1 MILNILIFKN
11 LKIKAFTT
19 PQFDDHD
26 PKDAAEQLR
35 RALIV
40 EKDVTKVNPY
50 KNLEL
55 YCVGSFDDLTG
66 ELTVNEPEFLL
77 SCADVVK
84 TREDYVE
91 SGEIS
96 RD

>member
-55 YCVGSFDDLTG
+55 YCVGSFNDLTG
-66 ELTVNEPEFLL
+66 ELTVIEPELL
-77 SCADVVK
+77 LDCAEICKGRD
-84 TREDYVE
+84 DYVE
-91 SGEIS
+91 SGEVS

>member
-11 LKIKAFTT
+11 LKIGAFTT

-35 RALIV
+35 RALVV
-40 EKDVTKVNPY
+40 EKDVNKVNPY

-66 ELTVNEPEFLL
+66 EIKVCEPVKLL
-77 SCADVVK
+77 DCAAICK

-91 SGEIS
+91 SSEIS
-96 RD
+96 RN